1 MTQTAS
7 SKLRP
12 NSTPA
17 AAAEELVAENQA
29 LRARMTYLLEQ
40 AERNHSI
47 MTRHQAFDLEIV
59 GAANFPELIG
69 IIFRVLPV
77 ISELDCVTLTLL
89 DEDADI
95 REVMLKLD
103 VVFEDFPGLI
113 FVEEVEAMGLELAPR
128 NAQAAAPRPQLGMY
142 DARRHATA
150 FPHPP
155 AGLQSVALVPLLR
168 NKRIIGSLNL
178 GSCDPT
184 RFTPSLGTDFI
195 EHMAS
200 IIAICLENVISNEML
215 KYIGLTDSL
224 TGVYNR
230 RYIDRRLL
238 EEIARARRQQY
249 PISFMYIDIDHFKR
263 VNDTVGHGGGD
274 DVLREVSRRIK
285 NELRSSDALARFGGE
300 EFVVLLID
308 ADLDSAAF
316 VAERIRASVAGSMIV
331 LSQELQ
337 LSVTVSIGVAC
348 LAPGEAEGDPA
359 VVARTWVAQAD
370 ARLYVAKENGRNRV
384 ISRDADADAAAGLR
398 NVG

>member
-1 MTQTAS
+1 MTQTATG
-7 SKLRP
+7 KLP
-12 NSTPA
+12 PQTDHA
-17 AAAEELVAENQA
+17 ATAHDLAAENRA
-29 LRARMTYLLEQ
+29 LRARMAYLLEQ

-47 MTRHQAFDLEIV
+47 MTRHQAFDLDIV
-59 GAANFPELIG
+59 SASNVPELIG
-69 IIFRVLPV
+69 TIFRVLPV
-77 ISELDCVTLTLL
+77 ISELDSVTLTLV

-95 REVMLKLD
+95 RTVMLKLD
-103 VVFEDFPGLI
+103 VVFEDFPDLI
-113 FVEEVEAMGLELAPR
+113 FVETLDELGFDLGRRTAYAPT
-128 NAQAAAPRPQLGMY
+128 PKPLLGMY
-142 DARRHATA
+142 DKLRHAPS
-150 FPHPP
+150 FPNAPP
-155 AGLQSVALVPLLR
+155 GLQSVALVPLLR

-274 DVLREVSRRIK
+274 EVLREVAARIK
-285 NELRSSDALARFGGE
+285 NELRTSDALARFGGE

-308 ADLDSAAF
+308 ANLESAAF
-316 VAERIRASVAGSMIV
+316 VAERIRASVAGSMIT
-331 LSQELQ
+331 LSPELQ

-348 LAPGEAEGDPA
+348 LDVGAAEGEAEA
-359 VVARTWVAQAD
+359 IARKLIERAD
-370 ARLYVAKENGRNRV
+370 DLLYDAKEGGRNRV
-384 ISRDADADAAAGLR
+384 VSYRAD
-398 NVG
+398 

>member
-1 MTQTAS
+1 MTYTATGKLPQQTDHAA
-7 SKLRP
+7 
-12 NSTPA
+12 PA
-17 AAAEELVAENQA
+17 HDLAAENQA
-29 LRARMTYLLEQ
+29 LRARMAYLLEQ

-59 GAANFPELIG
+59 GAGNFPELVG
-69 IIFRVLPV
+69 TIFRVLPI
-77 ISELDCVTLTLL
+77 ISELDSVTLTLI

-95 REVMLKLD
+95 RHVMLKLE
-103 VVFEDFPGLI
+103 VVFEDFPDLI
-113 FVEEVEAMGLELAPR
+113 FVETLDELGFDLGRR
-128 NAQAAAPRPQLGMY
+128 NAYSAAPRPLLGMY
-142 DARRHATA
+142 DAARHARQ
-150 FPHPP
+150 FPNPP

-178 GSCDPT
+178 GSRDPT

-238 EEIARARRQQY
+238 EEIARARRQAY

-274 DVLREVSRRIK
+274 EVLREVAGRIK
-285 NELRSSDALARFGGE
+285 NELRASDALARFGGE

-308 ADLDSAAF
+308 ANLESAAF
-316 VAERIRASVAGSMIV
+316 VAERIRASVAGSMIA
-331 LSQELQ
+331 LSPELQ
-337 LSVTVSIGVAC
+337 LSVTVSIGVAS
-348 LAPGEAEGDPA
+348 LGPGEAEGDPE
-359 VVARTWVAQAD
+359 VVARNWIARAD
-370 ARLYVAKENGRNRV
+370 DLLYEAKEHGRNRV
-384 ISRDADADAAAGLR
+384 VSRTGQALD
-398 NVG
+398 

>member
-1 MTQTAS
+1 MTQTATG
-7 SKLRP
+7 KLP
-12 NSTPA
+12 PQTDQHDL
-17 AAAEELVAENQA
+17 AAENRA
-29 LRARMTYLLEQ
+29 LRARMAYLLEQ

-59 GAANFPELIG
+59 GASNFPELIG
-69 IIFRVLPV
+69 TIFRVLPV
-77 ISELDCVTLTLL
+77 ISELDNVTLTLI

-95 REVMLKLD
+95 RTVMLKLD
-103 VVFEDFPGLI
+103 VVFEDFPDLI
-113 FVEEVEAMGLELAPR
+113 FVETVDELGFDLGRR
-128 NAQAAAPRPQLGMY
+128 NAYTPTPKPLLGMY
-142 DARRHATA
+142 DRERHAQP
-150 FPHPP
+150 FPNAP

-168 NKRIIGSLNL
+168 NKRVIGSLNL

-238 EEIARARRQQY
+238 EEIARARRQLY

-274 DVLREVSRRIK
+274 EVLREVAGRIK
-285 NELRSSDALARFGGE
+285 NELRTSDALARFGGE

-308 ADLDSAAF
+308 ANLESAAF
-316 VAERIRASVAGSMIV
+316 VAERIRASVAGSMII
-331 LSQELQ
+331 LSPELQ

-348 LAPGEAEGDPA
+348 LEVGTAEGEPEA
-359 VVARTWVAQAD
+359 IARALIERAD
-370 ARLYVAKENGRNRV
+370 SLLYHAKEHGRNRV
-384 ISRDADADAAAGLR
+384 VSTRED
-398 NVG
+398 

>member
-1 MTQTAS
+1 MTHTATGKLPPQTDHAEQVHD
-7 SKLRP
+7 L
-12 NSTPA
+12 
-17 AAAEELVAENQA
+17 AAENRA
-29 LRARMTYLLEQ
+29 LRARMAYLLEQ

-59 GAANFPELIG
+59 GASNFPELVG
-69 IIFRVLPV
+69 TIFRVLPI
-77 ISELDCVTLTLL
+77 ISELDSVTLTLI

-95 REVMLKLD
+95 RTVMLKLD

-113 FVEEVEAMGLELAPR
+113 FVETLDQLGFDLGRR
-128 NAQAAAPRPQLGMY
+128 NAYSPTPKPLLGMY
-142 DARRHATA
+142 DKQRHAPS
-150 FPHPP
+150 FPNAP
-155 AGLQSVALVPLLR
+155 AGLQSVAMVPLLR

-238 EEIARARRQQY
+238 EEIARARRQKY
-249 PISFMYIDIDHFKR
+249 PLSFMYIDIDHFKR

-274 DVLREVSRRIK
+274 EVLREVAARIK
-285 NELRSSDALARFGGE
+285 NELRTSDALARFGGE

-308 ADLDSAAF
+308 ANLESAAF
-316 VAERIRASVAGSMIV
+316 VAERIRASVAGGMIV
-331 LSQELQ
+331 LSPALQ
-337 LSVTVSIGVAC
+337 LSVTVSIGVAS
-348 LAPGEAEGDPA
+348 LDAGAAEGEAELI
-359 VVARTWVAQAD
+359 ARNLIERAD
-370 ARLYVAKENGRNRV
+370 ELLYDAKDGGRNRV
-384 ISRDADADAAAGLR
+384 ASYRAAD
-398 NVG
+398 

>member
-1 MTQTAS
+1 MTQTATG
-7 SKLRP
+7 KLAQ
-12 NSTPA
+12 PA
-17 AAAEELVAENQA
+17 GYAPPAQDLAAENQA
-29 LRARMTYLLEQ
+29 LRARMAYLLEQ

-59 GAANFPELIG
+59 GAGNFPELVG
-69 IIFRVLPV
+69 TIFRVLPV
-77 ISELDCVTLTLL
+77 ISELDSVTLTLV

-95 REVMLKLD
+95 RTVMLKLD
-103 VVFEDFPGLI
+103 VVFEDFPDLL
-113 FVEEVEAMGLELAPR
+113 FVETADQLGFDLGRRGAG
-128 NAQAAAPRPQLGMY
+128 AAPPKPVLGMY
-142 DARRHATA
+142 DRQRHAA
-150 FPHPP
+150 SFPRAP
-155 AGLQSVALVPLLR
+155 AGLQSVAQVPLLR

-249 PISFMYIDIDHFKR
+249 PISFMYIDVDHFKR

-274 DVLREVSRRIK
+274 EVLREVAGRIK
-285 NELRSSDALARFGGE
+285 NELRTSDALARFGGE
-300 EFVVLLID
+300 EFVALLIN
-308 ADLDSAAF
+308 ANLDSAAF
-316 VAERIRASVAGSMIV
+316 VAERIRASVAGSMMT
-331 LSQELQ
+331 LSPSLQ
-337 LSVTVSIGVAC
+337 LSVTVSIGVAT
-348 LAPGEAEGDPA
+348 LDPA
-359 VVARTWVAQAD
+359 VSGDGEVIARELVARADMLLYQAK
-370 ARLYVAKENGRNRV
+370 AGGRNRV
-384 ISRDADADAAAGLR
+384 ASLPPAA
-398 NVG
+398 